1 MAQTNK
7 KTHKRVEYLY
17 SRPSKIII
25 VVSYLSQCWWDTY
38 TLLKSWKLSPPSN
51 FFKYKV
57 ENSKEI
63 KVVKL
68 KNTFNGNC
76 FDCDTLLSFWDIGYE
91 PLTRGFLLEILIFYS
106 SLGHNPWSWV
116 RMLCHVQNS
125 TMRTRF
131 ANTRISKLKLRVFT
145 YTYIP
150 LLPMCTYLFTNT
162 AIRRV
167 LELDRYNHTV
177 CSIAWCPKLVLQNI
191 DQILFCIIE

>member
-63 KVVKL
+63 KVVEL
-68 KNTFNGNC
+68 KNSYFQRK
-76 FDCDTLLSFWDIGYE
+76 LLWLWYVVKFLRYWLRTPNKGFFTWNTY
-91 PLTRGFLLEILIFYS
+91 FLLFLRTQS
-106 SLGHNPWSWV
+106 VVLGAHALSCTEQYN
-116 RMLCHVQNS
+116 
-125 TMRTRF
+125 
-131 ANTRISKLKLRVFT
+131 ANKI
-145 YTYIP
+145 
-150 LLPMCTYLFTNT
+150 C
-162 AIRRV
+162 
-167 LELDRYNHTV
+167 
-177 CSIAWCPKLVLQNI
+177 
-191 DQILFCIIE
+191 